1 MTLTVAFSNFEFFFL
16 FHFQKGFMLV
26 YSREK
31 LKCCFSSF
39 FLQFQEF
46 YLRIES

>member
-1 MTLTVAFSNFEFFFL
+1 MTLTVAFSNFEFFFFIFRKDL
-16 FHFQKGFMLV
+16 CW
-26 YSREK
+26 SIPEK
-31 LKCCFSSF
+31 NLNVVFPF

>member
-1 MTLTVAFSNFEFFFL
+1 MTLTVAFSNFEIFFFD
-16 FHFQKGFMLV
+16 FQKGFMLV

>member
-1 MTLTVAFSNFEFFFL
+1 MTLTVAFSKNVFFF

-31 LKCCFSSF
+31 LKCCFPL

>member
-1 MTLTVAFSNFEFFFL
+1 MTLTVAFSNFEFFF
-16 FHFQKGFMLV
+16 HFQKGFMRV